1 MADDDS
7 GTGPSG
13 DMLADIFM
21 RQAEL
26 GAFYRQMR
34 PDGGFYGLPPLEQ
47 CTTWT
52 RAIIHECCEL
62 DDELGWKPWKN
73 APDRDANREARLME
87 TADILHFLVELAL
100 GQGFSAEEL
109 HAAYVRKNAEN
120 HRRQLADPRYLAPAV
135 QAATARDGRGSAA
148 QGSGKEAGEGAGV
161 DGREGSQ

>member
-7 GTGPSG
+7 VRDNPSASVAG
-13 DMLADIFM
+13 DMLADIFA

-34 PDGGFYGLPPLEQ
+34 PNDGFYSLPPLEK

-73 APDRDANREARLME
+73 APDLEANREARLME

-109 HAAYVRKNAEN
+109 YAAYVRKNAEN
-120 HRRQLADPRYLAPAV
+120 HRRQLADPRYLAPA
-135 QAATARDGRGSAA
+135 APSRSASARSAA
-148 QGSGKEAGEGAGV
+148 EGE
-161 DGREGSQ
+161 DGNA

>member
-1 MADDDS
+1 MADDDL
-7 GTGPSG
+7 GTQHAG
-13 DMLADIFM
+13 DMLADIFT

-34 PDGGFYGLPPLEQ
+34 PDNGFYGLPPLEK

-73 APDRDANREARLME
+73 APDREANREARLME

-109 HAAYVRKNAEN
+109 YAAYVRKNAEN
-120 HRRQLADPRYLAPAV
+120 RRRQLADPRYLASA
-135 QAATARDGRGSAA
+135 ALATAT
-148 QGSGKEAGEGAGV
+148 
-161 DGREGSQ
+161 DGRESTAQANDSGADGPKGEGSQ

>member
-13 DMLADIFM
+13 DMLADIFT

-26 GAFYRQMR
+26 GTFYRQMR
-34 PDGGFYGLPPLEQ
+34 PDGFYGLPPLEK

-73 APDRDANREARLME
+73 APNREANREARLME
-87 TADILHFLVELAL
+87 TADILHFLVQLAL
-100 GQGFSAEEL
+100 DQGFSAEEL
-109 HAAYVRKNAEN
+109 HAAYVHKNAEN
-120 HRRQLADPRYLAPAV
+120 RRRQLADPRYLAPA
-135 QAATARDGRGSAA
+135 A
-148 QGSGKEAGEGAGV
+148 QGDVKEAGKGAGM
-161 DGREGSQ
+161 DGREGGQ